1 MKFTQSSPL
10 PIELTHVAKR
20 FGRTTALYDAH
31 FRIKRGEHA
40 CLLGPNGAGKTTIIR
55 LLTGALLPSDGTVRV
70 WGVASR
76 DRQFLWAKRR
86 VGVVPQTP
94 GMYRD
99 LSVRGY
105 LRLVRDLYGTGD
117 IAEVVLAF
125 GLVSYA
131 DRPLAQVSGGVARRV
146 LLAGAVLPKPDLLL
160 LDEPTV
166 GLDPVSMRDVHAY
179 LRHAMHDRTMVLCT
193 HNLPEAEALCRS
205 VVLVHGGRVLLH
217 EEIAAMRERAQ
228 PQLRLQAAEG
238 AAPLAQ
244 ALEQLGCAPTI
255 SGEDVLLPLADPEHN
270 APSLLRRLLALNF
283 QVYTCQVLEP
293 SLEDVFLSLVGGA
306 DARP

>member
-1 MKFTQSSPL
+1 MQSSPP

-20 FGRTTALYDAH
+20 FGRTHALHDAH
-31 FRIKRGEHA
+31 FRIEHGEHA

-55 LLTGALLPSDGTVRV
+55 LLTGALLPSAGTVRV
-70 WGVASR
+70 WGIASH
-76 DRQFLWAKRR
+76 DRQFLAAKRR

-117 IAEVVLAF
+117 IAALVLAF
-125 GLVSYA
+125 GLVPYA

-166 GLDPVSMRDVHAY
+166 GLDPVAARDVHAY

-205 VVLVHGGRVLLH
+205 VVMVQGGRVLLH
-217 EEIAAMRERAQ
+217 EGIAALRERVQ
-228 PQLRLQAAEG
+228 PHLRLQATEG
-238 AAPLAQ
+238 VAPLAQ
-244 ALEQLGCAPTI
+244 ALQQLGCTPTVA
-255 SGEDVLLPLADPEHN
+255 GDEVLLPITDPQHN

-283 QVYTCQVLEP
+283 HVYTCQVLAP
-293 SLEDVFLSLVGGA
+293 SLEDVFLTLVGGA
-306 DARP
+306 DARA

>member
-1 MKFTQSSPL
+1 MQAL
-10 PIELTHVAKR
+10 PPSIELTHVAKR
-20 FGRTTALYDAH
+20 FGRTWALHDAH
-31 FRIKRGEHA
+31 FRIERGEHA

-55 LLTGALLPSDGTVRV
+55 LLTGALLPSEGTVRV
-70 WGVASR
+70 WGVASH
-76 DRQFLWAKRR
+76 DRQFLEAKRR

-99 LSVRGY
+99 LSVRSY

-125 GLVSYA
+125 GLVPYA

-166 GLDPVSMRDVHAY
+166 GLDPVAARDVHAY
-179 LRHAMHDRTMVLCT
+179 LRHAMHERTLVLCT

-205 VVLVHGGRVLLH
+205 VVLVQAGRVVLH
-217 EEIAAMRERAQ
+217 ESIAAVRERAQ
-228 PQLRLQAAEG
+228 PHLRLQAAEG

-244 ALEQLGCAPTI
+244 VLEQLGCSPTV
-255 SGEDVLLPLADPEHN
+255 SGEDVLLPLADPERN
-270 APSLLRRLLALNF
+270 APGLLRRLLAANLD
-283 QVYTCQVLEP
+283 VYTCKVIAP
-293 SLEDVFLSLVGGA
+293 S
-306 DARP
+306 